1 MSQEIQISFP
11 DLETT
16 ATVRLLTDEAPD
28 AAEMLWGMLQTPL
41 TTRAVHAIYAGPAVL
56 VEIPER
62 HGEPRGGQIP
72 IENETQHPEPGDILL
87 LPAADDPAEDL
98 WGEPGDSGGVT
109 IAIFYGDGGR
119 PFWPSGNQPGAL
131 VAKVTEGLAA
141 LRVTCRAARF
151 EGAQRVTIA
160 REGAS
165 APTEEVIIHSDG
177 ASLGNPGPAGAGFVI
192 EAPDGRVLAEGSNPM
207 PPSTVNV
214 AEYQALIDGLE
225 KARELGAKHVRMLMD
240 SELIVRQLSGRYR
253 VKSEGL
259 RPLFKRASALIA
271 TFERF
276 ECRHVPRE
284 QNARADAL
292 AGEAAKRSKERHRKH
307 AR

>member
-1 MSQEIQISFP
+1 M
-11 DLETT
+11 
-16 ATVRLLTDEAPD
+16 
-28 AAEMLWGMLQTPL
+28 
-41 TTRAVHAIYAGPAVL
+41 
-56 VEIPER
+56 
-62 HGEPRGGQIP
+62 
-72 IENETQHPEPGDILL
+72 
-87 LPAADDPAEDL
+87 
-98 WGEPGDSGGVT
+98 T